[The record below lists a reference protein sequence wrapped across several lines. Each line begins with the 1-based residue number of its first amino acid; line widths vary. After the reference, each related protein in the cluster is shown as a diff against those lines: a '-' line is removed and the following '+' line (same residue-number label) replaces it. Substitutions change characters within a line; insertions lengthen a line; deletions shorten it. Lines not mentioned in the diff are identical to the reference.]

1 MKGKILLFA
10 TVIAA
15 MAMLFVSC
23 RTLPVG
29 EAEVSAT
36 VEIEVEIVHDQ
47 SEPAETQPSVQPA
60 PDPVPAP
67 QPEPA
72 PAPEPVPEETPGE
85 QVPGDVPGSEP
96 SPTPAPAPSP
106 APSIQHKDGDIGPNG
121 GIIFMY
127 EGKPIETGSPV
138 YAAGSYTEAVSYC
151 IVLSSNMKS
160 VFRLPSVKELAA
172 IYNQLFLTGLLSVEP
187 TYYWSGETDGDS
199 AKVLNFDTGFEGS
212 FYTFLDFISFIPVAE
227 LF

>member
-1 MKGKILLFA
+1 MAMWRKIILFA
-10 TVIAA
+10 MLAA
-15 MAMLFVSC
+15 LTAILCISC
-23 RTLPVG
+23 STLPVG
-29 EAEVSAT
+29 RAEVAAA
-36 VEIEVEIVHDQ
+36 VEIEIEAEIVHDQ

-96 SPTPAPAPSP
+96 SPTPAP
-106 APSIQHKDGDIGPNG
+106 SIQHKDGDIGPNG

-138 YAAGSYTEAVSYC
+138 YAAGSYTEAVSHC

-160 VFRLPSVKELAA
+160 VFRLPSVKELEA